1 MNMDTMK
8 KDWLELYEALPSEE
22 LDKIAVLRI
31 MECTNGIIQYAHRDD
46 ADYKLSIEDTR
57 KAMNFS
63 MGSIKRMEIKLI
75 NETIKFTTETEALM
89 REAREL
95 YINGVKKGNDEDYA
109 EFMEISSATA
119 KACGLERLWNA
130 VKILKEQQTE
140 IPARCIV
147 WGLEYLLQFFKD
159 EHIRDFLQSKGIS
172 DTPA

>member
-1 MNMDTMK
+1 MT
-8 KDWLELYEALPSEE
+8 DWLELYEALPSEE

-46 ADYKLSIEDTR
+46 AEYKLSIEETR
-57 KAMNFS
+57 KAMSFS
-63 MGSIKRMEIKLI
+63 MGSIKRMKIELTD
-75 NETIKFTTETEALM
+75 ETITFAPETEELM
-89 REAREL
+89 RQAREL
-95 YINGVKKGNDEDYA
+95 YVNGVKKGSDADYA

-130 VKILKEQQTE
+130 VKILKEKQTE
-140 IPARCIV
+140 IPPRCIV

-172 DTPA
+172 DAPT

>member
-63 MGSIKRMEIKLI
+63 MGSIKRMEIKLTD
-75 NETIKFTTETEALM
+75 ETIKFAPETEELM
-89 REAREL
+89 RQAREL
-95 YINGVKKGNDEDYA
+95 YINGVKKGSDDDYS

-119 KACGLERLWNA
+119 KACGLSL
-130 VKILKEQQTE
+130 I
-140 IPARCIV
+140 
-147 WGLEYLLQFFKD
+147 
-159 EHIRDFLQSKGIS
+159 HI
-172 DTPA
+172 

>member
-1 MNMDTMK
+1 MT
-8 KDWLELYEALPSEE
+8 DWLELYEALPSEE
-22 LDKIAVLRI
+22 LDKIAVLRV

-46 ADYKLSIEDTR
+46 AEYKLSIEETR
-57 KAMNFS
+57 KAMSFS
-63 MGSIKRMEIKLI
+63 MGSIKRMKIELTD
-75 NETIKFTTETEALM
+75 ETITFAPETEELM
-89 REAREL
+89 RQAREL
-95 YINGVKKGNDEDYA
+95 YVNGVKKGSDDDYA

-140 IPARCIV
+140 IPPRCIV

-172 DTPA
+172 DAPA